1 VGERIAVDSAGLLSH
16 AGVCD
21 LSASTIPVPAPAAA
35 GHLTQATTAAV
46 AHGHALVN
54 ALAAQLT
61 ERATST
67 GTTLRAAAGEYIST
81 DSGNAQTISTT
92 IQV

>member
-1 VGERIAVDSAGLLSH
+1 MGEHITVDGEGLLSH

-21 LSASTIPVPAPAAA
+21 ISASSIPVLAPAAA